1 MTSSMTSL
9 LDVSFG
15 RTNDKKKLLALY
27 DQIENAAK
35 LWIAGGWLKEDYYR
49 HFQMFSKDAKALK
62 TRIDTHDYAPQD
74 KIDERWLSTPPAP
87 LPTTKDV
94 R

>member
-62 TRIDTHDYAPQD
+62 TRIDTHDYTAQD
-74 KIDERWLSTPPAP
+74 KIDSLWTTHHYPP
-87 LPTTKDV
+87 LRT
-94 R
+94 